1 MDPKNFKDYLA
12 QARVDY
18 GKDGL
23 NENDLLS
30 TPFLQ
35 FEKWFLEAVN
45 GNVFEPY
52 AMTLSTVSDNNRPS
66 SRIVLL
72 RGYDQNGFIFYTNY
86 LSKKGTH
93 LSKNNFACLNF
104 FWPQLERQIRIEG
117 TVTKVSETQSEEY
130 FATRPRESRIGAWV
144 SNQSEKIPNRDFLN
158 EKIPLFEEKF
168 KGIEVDK
175 PVNWGGYILKPDYF
189 EFWQGR
195 PSRLHDRIAFEL
207 VGDNWKIDRLSP

>member
-1 MDPKNFKDYLA
+1 MDPKNFKDYLT

-23 NENDLLS
+23 NESDLLP

-52 AMTLSTVSDNNRPS
+52 AMTISTVSDNNRPS

-117 TVTKVSETQSEEY
+117 IVTKVSETQSEEY

-158 EKIPLFEEKF
+158 EKIPLFEEMF
-168 KGIEVDK
+168 KDKEVLK
-175 PVNWGGYILKPDYF
+175 PENWGGYILKPDYF

-207 VGDNWKIDRLSP
+207 VDGNWEVGRLSP